1 MQPLSIPG
9 PAYRI
14 VTERLVI
21 RCWNPTDA
29 FLMKTAID
37 ESIEHLK
44 PFMPWAYN
52 EPEVV
57 EKKIERIRRWRANF
71 DRGEDFVYGIF
82 SADES
87 RVVGGTGLHTRVGEG
102 AREIGYWIHARE
114 IGQGYATEVSAALT
128 RVAFEIDGVKRVEI
142 HCDPR
147 NQASANVA
155 RKLGYTCEATL
166 RQRFQFDDELW
177 TDAMV
182 WTLFAEDYPASPAAR
197 SQIQAF
203 DAAGRRI
210 L

>member
-1 MQPLSIPG
+1 MQSCSIPG
-9 PAYRI
+9 PAYRV
-14 VTERLVI
+14 VTERLVV
-21 RCWNPTDA
+21 RCWNPADA
-29 FLMKTAID
+29 PLLKVAIE
-37 ESIEHLK
+37 ESVEHLK

-52 EPEVV
+52 EPEEV
-57 EKKIERIRRWRANF
+57 EKKIERIRRWRSNF
-71 DRGEDFVYGIF
+71 DRSEDFVYGIF

-155 RKLGYTCEATL
+155 RKLGYVHEGTL
-166 RQRFQFDDELW
+166 RQRFHFSGDLW

-182 WTLFAEDYPASPAAR
+182 WTMFSEDYPASPAAR
-197 SQIQAF
+197 AKIQAF
-203 DAAGRRI
+203 DAAERRI